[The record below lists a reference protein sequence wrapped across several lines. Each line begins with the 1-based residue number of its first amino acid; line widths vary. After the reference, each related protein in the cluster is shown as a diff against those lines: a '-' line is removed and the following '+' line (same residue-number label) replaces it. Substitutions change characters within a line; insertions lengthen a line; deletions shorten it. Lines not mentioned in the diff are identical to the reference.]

1 MLGVPTMFVAAL
13 LALVSDADST
23 ASFVAWGFP
32 LGILHLAGATS
43 GIVTFFGAAG
53 GAVAGVL

>member
-13 LALVSDADST
+13 VALATDAEST

-32 LGILHLAGATS
+32 LAVLYLTGALHGVVNFLAAT
-43 GIVTFFGAAG
+43 
-53 GAVAGVL
+53 GAVLGGFI

>member
-13 LALVSDADST
+13 LALVSDAKST

-32 LGILHLAGATS
+32 LGILHLAGATT
-43 GIVTFFGAAG
+43 GFVNFIGAVG
-53 GAVAGVL
+53 GAIAGVL